1 LEFFKFV
8 RYYFILVIFLL
19 KNQCFFFRKKLSKA
33 KKKINLRPKAETKVT
48 CSIPLETY
56 NSKVK
61 LFPSRCRLRKT
72 NRTLAKI
79 SKYHILESKN
89 TGQDICCNI
98 LRTDIGLG
106 RHYRNINL
114 DSVIPALSPILEL
127 FKIRHNR
134 FNYFDELK
142 YIAENSQKKATQKYK
157 NQIDIRLLQ
166 SFFNLLL
173 YKNVPFELFGTLR
186 NRKAVKKTIYHLLK
200 TVPEKI
206 SIESAFKRTVGKAKN
221 VIGASLD
228 LQPLFNK
235 LDVCL
240 LKVLIRTI
248 IIISV
253 N

>member
-1 LEFFKFV
+1 MEFFKFV
-8 RYYFILVIFLL
+8 RYYFISVIFCSRI
-19 KNQCFFFRKKLSKA
+19 NIFSRKKLSKV
-33 KKKINLRPKAETKVT
+33 KKKINPKPKAETKVT

-72 NRTLAKI
+72 NRTTAKI

-98 LRTDIGLG
+98 LCTDVGLA
-106 RHYRNINL
+106 RHYKNINL

-142 YIAENSQKKATQKYK
+142 YIVENSQKKATQKYK

-173 YKNVPFELFGTLR
+173 YKTVPFELFGTLR
-186 NRKAVKKTIYHLLK
+186 NRKAVKKTMYHLLR
-200 TVPEKI
+200 TVPEKV
-206 SIESAFKRTVGKAKN
+206 SIESAFKRTVRKTKN
-221 VIGASLD
+221 VTGASLD

-240 LKVLIRTI
+240 LKD
-248 IIISV
+248 
-253 N
+253 